1 MQFAEIVGQ
10 KKIKRQ
16 LAAMADEG
24 RVSHA
29 ILFCE
34 EPGYGALPLAIAF
47 AQYMSCP
54 SKEGGDSCGTC
65 PTCNKFR
72 KLIHPDLHF
81 AMPVSSTKTIT
92 ADKKPVSDLFASE
105 WREIIDQN
113 CYLTEQEWYEHIEI
127 ENKSGII
134 GVNEAALIS
143 RKLSLRS
150 FEGGKKFLI
159 MWLPERMNQEAAN
172 KLLKLL
178 EEPPPETYIFLV
190 SEAPERVIST
200 IVSRCQIFKLTPAE
214 TEELA
219 AELTEEYDITPDE
232 ARFWAAISGGSL
244 SRSRALINE
253 SGKESEFYQPLAVL
267 LEGCATRD
275 LKKIVQFWEEISI
288 LGREKQRTFCE
299 YALEFLRRA
308 LITQA
313 GTPEV
318 SNTPPAQREF
328 IRYWA
333 GRLKPAFLVKG
344 YDVLNNALADIDRN
358 VNSKYIFADLGNRFF
373 LSL

>member
-1 MQFAEIVGQ
+1 MQFAGVVGQ
-10 KKIKRQ
+10 RKIKRQ
-16 LAAMADEG
+16 LAAMADED
-24 RVSHA
+24 RVGHA

-47 AQYMSCP
+47 ASYLSCP
-54 SKEGGDSCGTC
+54 SKSGGDSCGTC
-65 PTCNKFR
+65 PSCNKFR

-105 WREIIDQN
+105 WREILTEN
-113 CYLTEQEWYEHIEI
+113 CYLTEQEWYEHIGI

-159 MWLPERMNQEAAN
+159 IWLPERMNQEAAN

-178 EEPPPETYIFLV
+178 EEPPQETFIFLV
-190 SEAPERVIST
+190 SEAPERIIST
-200 IVSRCQIFKLTPAE
+200 IVSRCQIFKLSPTE
-214 TEELA
+214 TEELS
-219 AELTEEYDITPDE
+219 AELTEEFDLTPEE
-232 ARFWAAISGGSL
+232 ARFWAGISGGSL
-244 SRSRALINE
+244 SRARVLIGE
-253 SGKESEFYQPLAVL
+253 SDKESEFFKPLATL
-267 LEGCATRD
+267 LDGCASRD
-275 LKKIVQFWEEISI
+275 LMKIINFWEEIAQT
-288 LGREKQRTFCE
+288 GRERQRAFCE
-299 YALEFLRRA
+299 YTLEFLRRA
-308 LITQA
+308 LIIQA
-313 GTPEV
+313 GTPEI
-318 SNTPPAQREF
+318 SNTPPAQKEF
-328 IRYWA
+328 VTYWA
-333 GRLKPAFLVKG
+333 NRLKPAFFIKG
-344 YDVLNNALADIDRN
+344 YDALNNALADIDRN